1 MANELMHYGVKGMKW
16 GVQKKDR
23 SGSNGYPKNS
33 PKKVSMRKV
42 HLEAKGLKKGKTQE
56 EATLSAEK
64 RMRVEKA
71 LKIAGGVAV
80 GAAVA
85 YVAARE
91 LDKRFSSVDLPVNTV
106 LRNVNALGE
115 NQNYDRR
122 LYTTFEQADSKKYRG
137 IMARHL
143 TDQAVKMRAAKMSG
157 ISDAVYESSMTAKK
171 RIKAPSHMEAKKLYA
186 EFEKDFKYGTGARSY
201 KEFNKGLVGDS
212 SINRKFYKFMESK
225 GYNAILDAN
234 DQFIS
239 GFDAKKPLILFNAA
253 SSTTKLADR
262 VINKPE
268 ITKEYNGFMAGRIT
282 KAAIKNVT
290 IGAMVLGAF
299 GTANNAAK
307 NEAITKYLDEHPNSE
322 KTYAEVY
329 NMLEKDKSG
338 LYTVKE

>member
-1 MANELMHYGVKGMKW
+1 MSELYHYGVKGMKW
-16 GVQKKDR
+16 GVQNKDR

-33 PKKVSMRKV
+33 SKKVSMRKV
-42 HLEAKGLKKGKTQE
+42 QLEAKGLKKGKTQE

-71 LKIAGGVAV
+71 LKIAGGVAI

-85 YVAARE
+85 YVTARE
-91 LDKRFSSVDLPVNTV
+91 LDKRLSSVNLPANTI

-115 NQNYDRR
+115 KQNYNRR

-157 ISDAVYESSMTAKK
+157 ISDTVYESSMTAKE
-171 RIKAPSHMEAKKLYA
+171 RIKAPSHMQAKKLYS
-186 EFEKDFKYGTGARSY
+186 EFGKEHRTYGISY
-201 KEFNKGLVGDS
+201 KEFNKGLVLDS

-268 ITKEYNGFMAGRIT
+268 MTKEYDRFMAGRIT

-307 NEAITKYLDEHPNSE
+307 NEAITKYLEEHSNSE